1 MFIFHI
7 EQLVRNMEKCIR
19 LTLEYTSDRSAF
31 GKPLLEN
38 QAIQFKLAEL
48 RTEVEALR
56 ALCYQAVERHVAGE
70 DMTLLASMCKLKVGR
85 LSNEVPRACLQFWGG
100 MGFMWENFC
109 ARAMRD
115 NVVIAIGG
123 GSDETMLSII
133 SRVMASEIG

>member
-1 MFIFHI
+1 MYCAPVV
-7 EQLVRNMEKCIR
+7 LKNLEKCIQ
-19 LTLEYTSDRSAF
+19 LTLEYTHECSAF

-48 RTEVEALR
+48 QTEVEALR

-85 LSNEVPRACLQFWGG
+85 LPNEVPRACLQFWGG

-115 NVVIAIGG
+115 NVVTAIGG
-123 GSDETMLSII
+123 GSNVTLLSII
-133 SRVMASEIG
+133 SRMLASQVV